1 MSANSSESSSEL
13 ILDNRKLIIAFF
25 LFMIACGAFF
35 LIGFMEGK
43 RQGQRARAEQ
53 SPAAAPTAASQAK
66 EDRGAASA
74 PTTQAVNDAAI
85 RSRLEWYG
93 KVSEPGTPVDQPSQT
108 RATGQEA
115 AVRKAPSATAQPSR
129 APSESAKREVAADAA
144 GSKYR
149 VQVGA
154 FRQVD
159 QAESRASA
167 LKARGYSCTIVPPGP
182 ANELY
187 LVLVGEFGSRADAVA
202 MQLRLKKDG
211 FSSFIKTNR

>member
-1 MSANSSESSSEL
+1 MSPNASESSSEL

-25 LFMIACGAFF
+25 LFMIACGVFF

-53 SPAAAPTAASQAK
+53 SPAAAPAAAPQAK
-66 EDRGAASA
+66 EERGAVAEPA
-74 PTTQAVNDAAI
+74 PQVVDDAAI

-93 KVSEPGTPVDQPSQT
+93 KVSEPGTPADRPSQSQ
-108 RATGQEA
+108 AAAQEA
-115 AVRKAPSATAQPSR
+115 PVHKAPSDTAQARRVPP
-129 APSESAKREVAADAA
+129 APTKSEVAAETA
-144 GSKYR
+144 GLKYS

-167 LKARGYSCTIVPPGP
+167 LKAKGYSCTVIPPGP

-187 LVLVGEFGSRADAVA
+187 LVLVGEFGSRAEAVA

-211 FSSFIKTNR
+211 FSSFIKTSR

>member
-1 MSANSSESSSEL
+1 MSPNSSESSSEL

-25 LFMIACGAFF
+25 LFMTACGAFF

-53 SPAAAPTAASQAK
+53 SPAAAPAAASEAVQ
-66 EDRGAASA
+66 DRGAASESA
-74 PTTQAVNDAAI
+74 PQVVDDAAI

-93 KVSEPGTPVDQPSQT
+93 KVSEPGTATDQPSQSRT
-108 RATGQEA
+108 AAQDI
-115 AVRKAPSATAQPSR
+115 AVRKAASDKAQPR
-129 APSESAKREVAADAA
+129 PVPSGSAKKEVAADTA
-144 GSKYR
+144 GLKYS

-154 FRQVD
+154 FRQAD

-167 LKARGYSCTIVPPGP
+167 LKARGYPCSVVPPGP

-187 LVLVGEFGSRADAVA
+187 LVLVGEFVSRADAVA
-202 MQLRLKKDG
+202 MQMRLKKDG